1 MTTLK
6 SGIATLRS
14 DVDQLKSTDMSM
26 IIRTMKI
33 TNVQDMPL
41 STTGD
46 EVRGEDATDLEFG
59 VEMDEKIVELATEVS
74 YEGLTVWR
82 Q

>member
-6 SGIATLRS
+6 SAIATLRS

>member
-1 MTTLK
+1 
-6 SGIATLRS
+6 
-14 DVDQLKSTDMSM
+14 MSM